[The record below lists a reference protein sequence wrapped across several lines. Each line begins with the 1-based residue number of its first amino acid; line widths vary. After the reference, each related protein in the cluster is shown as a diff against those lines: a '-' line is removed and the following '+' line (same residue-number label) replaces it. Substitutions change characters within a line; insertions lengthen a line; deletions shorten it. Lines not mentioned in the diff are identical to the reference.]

1 MQRPTHARIATL
13 YTTAASAWLAACGA
27 SASQVPAEAPPSL
40 SVDLSLT
47 GIGTPALAAHCSV
60 KNIASQP
67 VNLLDSPRMP
77 YLISEH
83 GTLVVLQGVS
93 PPEDSVMGAIEIPLT
108 QALPPGAS
116 LAFDVPLTPLHLR
129 SHYGDPPDPGVHGA
143 TPIVCRVAHG
153 ATPIDAAARAHTTIT
168 GLLAWQQ
175 FESSLTLVVKLP

>member
-1 MQRPTHARIATL
+1 MHARIAKL
-13 YTTAASAWLAACGA
+13 CAAAAGACLGACGA
-27 SASQVPAEAPPSL
+27 TAGQVKAEPPPSL
-40 SVDLSLT
+40 AVDLSLT
-47 GIGTPALAAHCSV
+47 GAGTPALAAHCAV
-60 KNIASQP
+60 KNISSQP

-77 YLISEH
+77 YLIHES
-83 GTLVVLQGVS
+83 GTLVVLDGVS
-93 PPEDSVMGAIEIPLT
+93 PPEDNVLGAIEIPLT

-116 LAFDVPLTPLHLR
+116 LAFDVPLTPIHLR
-129 SHYGDPPDPGVHGA
+129 SHYGEQADPGLHGA